1 MFQVAVDKN
10 LQNVNRI
17 KHISYTFD
25 IIGLSRD
32 FFFALFPVKN
42 VIDIVW
48 WTLIEWDNLYIV
60 FEFKV

>member
-42 VIDIVW
+42 VIDIV
-48 WTLIEWDNLYIV
+48 
-60 FEFKV
+60 